1 MSTVSE
7 DIITMGDTNNDFC
20 DQIAEKSGVSL
31 GRCWHCNS
39 CAGGCPFDWAMDY
52 HPNQV
57 IRMVQLGLKHE
68 VLRSS
73 TIWICV
79 GCHSCAVQCPN
90 AIDVA
95 AVMDALREAA
105 LAENVVTEPDI
116 YNFHKQVIG
125 SVKRYGRTH
134 KLEIMLRYKLQK
146 RDWLQDMD
154 VGLKMLTKR
163 KLELLPSKVHD
174 INEIKKIFE

>member
-7 DIITMGDTNNDFC
+7 NIITIEETDSDFC
-20 DQIAEKSGVSL
+20 ARIADHSGVTL
-31 GRCWHCNS
+31 GSCWHCNS
-39 CAGGCPFDWAMDY
+39 CAGGCPFDWAMDF
-52 HPNQV
+52 HPNQI
-57 IRMVQLGLKHE
+57 IRMVQLGMKQE

-79 GCHSCAVQCPN
+79 GCHTCAVQCPN
-90 AIDVA
+90 AIDIA

-105 LAENVVTEPDI
+105 VAENIITEPDI
-116 YNFHKQVIG
+116 HNFHKQVIG
-125 SVKRYGRTH
+125 SIERYGRTH

-163 KLELLPSKVHD
+163 KLELMPSKVED
-174 INEIKKIFE
+174 LKNVKKIFR